1 MSIKKIAQMTGAS
14 VATVSRVLNQ
24 PEYHCRKEGLRE
36 KIWEAAMELDYVPN
50 EAARSLRVSSQKEAQ
65 KMRRIRVLMT
75 HTAVESADPFFTELL
90 KNVETQIH
98 RQNLI
103 LSGVE
108 YLPKLS
114 EEETKE
120 KELEK
125 IIDSLQSENGEKSDG
140 LVVIGK
146 CRKEALKL
154 LVVRYPNIV
163 AINRNSVDFAVD
175 EVTCDG
181 SKLAMEAV
189 EHLIALG
196 HSRIAYAGERE
207 AESRFAGFQRAMEKH
222 GLSLREE
229 YILKAAHTKAEG
241 VRLMKKLL
249 TMKERPTAVFC
260 ANDILAIG
268 MLGCLE
274 SKKNYR
280 YDPSIIGCD
289 DIEEA
294 QYTSPM
300 LSSVHVPK
308 EEMGYLAITLL
319 CDRMKGGH
327 RAASKLE
334 LLGKLVQRS
343 STRAL

>member
-1 MSIKKIAQMTGAS
+1 MSIKKIAEMTGAS

-24 PEYHCRKEGLRE
+24 PEYRCRKEGLRE

-50 EAARSLRVSSQKEAQ
+50 EAARSLRVSSQKGAQ

-108 YLPKLS
+108 YLPRLS

-120 KELEK
+120 KELEQ
-125 IIDSLQSENGEKSDG
+125 IIDGLQTEGSEKSDG

-146 CRKEALKL
+146 CRKDALKL
-154 LVVRYPNIV
+154 LVARYPNIV

-207 AESRFAGFQRAMEKH
+207 AESRFAGYEKAMEKH
-222 GLSLREE
+222 GLLLREE

-280 YDPSIIGCD
+280 YEPSIIGCD